1 MIETVVGTM
10 ILFMAIS
17 AIIALETKDL
27 LSSIISV
34 GAIGVATSICFLL
47 VGAPDIAIT
56 QMVVEVLSLIILIR
70 ATIRRDLTTINGD
83 REFFGLT
90 VTIALIF
97 LFFLFGFKAFL
108 TLPEFGT
115 PAMSQFIEAPS
126 TKYISSGFKETGASN
141 IVTAIILD
149 YRGFDTLG
157 EVTVLFTAIW
167 GALAI
172 MRVYSRKK
180 RKNKNSHE

>member
-1 MIETVVGTM
+1 MVEFLIGVFIFFMI
-10 ILFMAIS
+10 IA
-17 AIIALETKDL
+17 AIIALETSDL
-27 LSSIISV
+27 LSAIISV
-34 GAIGVATSICFLL
+34 GAIGVAASICFLL

-56 QMVVEVLSLIILIR
+56 QMVVEVLSLVILIR
-70 ATIRRDLTTINGD
+70 ATIRHDLTAINGD

-90 VTIALIF
+90 ITIALLF
-97 LFFLFGFKAFL
+97 AFFLFGFKAFASL
-108 TLPEFGT
+108 AEFGV
-115 PAMSQFIEAPS
+115 PAMSRFFDAPS
-126 TKYISSGFKETGASN
+126 NTYINSGFKETGASN
-141 IVTAIILD
+141 IVTSIILD

-180 RKNKNSHE
+180 RKNRDKHE